1 MPSDARTP
9 YAQSLIGLTFLL
21 AFAAA
26 LAAGRGGAH
35 TDSVT
40 EVAAQILRP
49 EPAAVPSGPAD

>member
-21 AFAAA
+21 ALAAA
-26 LAAGRGGAH
+26 LAAERGGAH

-49 EPAAVPSGPAD
+49 EAAAVPSRPAD